1 MKQKILSF
9 PNKDPKTGE
18 MIKIGGKRYKALEEK
33 YGTPKI
39 KSPKTQFKIGVGK
52 GEYKK
57 LIKEGYT
64 DDQLLYNKKEGY
76 TDEQLYKKTIFNFND
91 IQIEIILKM
100 TYPEIMNYCQ
110 IDKQINMLCHDNKTW
125 QLLIE
130 RDFLPFLDN
139 DLPDSKDRYEIYYKF
154 FDQFITTIIAEF
166 LIYKTK
172 ILNLDNVYQ
181 SLYKILIRF
190 FDQNSVI
197 DLDEDADN
205 NYILQNTLELNT
217 ILEIF
222 NVLTIP
228 IKKSFMPNQV
238 NPPSNR
244 SKNDNYDKMKFMSF
258 IFFET
263 FDKWFD
269 L

>member
-1 MKQKILSF
+1 MSTKQKFLSS

-18 MIKIGGKRYKALEEK
+18 IIKIGGKRYKALEEK

-64 DDQLLYNKKEGY
+64 DDQLLYNKKNY
-76 TDEQLYKKTIFNFND
+76 TEEFKKTIFNFND

-100 TYPEIMNYCQ
+100 TYPEIVNYCR
-110 IDKQINMLCHDNKTW
+110 INKNITDLCYNNKTW

-130 RDFLPFLDN
+130 RDFPFLDN
-139 DLPDSKDRYEIYYKF
+139 DLEDAKDTYEIYYEF
-154 FDQFITTIIAEF
+154 FDQFITKIIAEF

-172 ILNLDNVYQ
+172 ILNFDNVYQ
-181 SLYKILIRF
+181 SLYKILTHY
-190 FDQNSVI
+190 FDQHSVI
-197 DLDEDADN
+197 DLEEDAEND
-205 NYILQNTLELNT
+205 YILQNTLELNT

-228 IKKSFMPNQV
+228 IKKSFTPKQI
-238 NPPSNR
+238 NPPSSK
-244 SKNDNYDKMKFMSF
+244 SKNDDYDKMKFMSF
-258 IFFET
+258 IFSEM
-263 FDKWFD
+263 FDKWLD